1 MSWIKYEVPAGWTQ
15 VRIDEI
21 AEIKSGSTPLRAKGD
36 RYFRD
41 GTIGWVKTM
50 DLTNGPITET
60 DEKITCLAV
69 QESSC
74 PMLEPGTVLV
84 AMYGGF
90 NQIGR
95 TGIMRFRGT
104 INQAI
109 SALVVCKDYVYSEY
123 LLYWLNQN
131 LLTWRRVAA
140 SSRKDPNITRS
151 DVAGF
156 PVLLPPLPEQRK
168 IAQILSTWDEAIAT
182 VDALIAALQ
191 RRKQGLMQRLL
202 TGQVRFGEFAARPWR
217 KATLGDFV
225 EPVNRSESILPD
237 RDYRLLG
244 VRWYLQGAHIH
255 NIVAGSSIVT
265 KTLNRVES
273 GDILYNKMWVS
284 KNAFAV
290 AKDEHHGSYGSN
302 EYPQFRAKNGL
313 NVEYIEQAFHNGRF
327 LHDATALCRGTTGRI
342 RLNPEDFLQ
351 LVLSLPEQDEQ
362 DRIADV
368 LISAQEEISAMSAYL
383 AQLRQQKKGLMQR
396 LLTGQVRVNVG
407 EEMQ

>member
-1 MSWIKYEVPAGWTQ
+1 MIKYSLHNLPKGWKVEKLGQ
-15 VRIDEI
+15 VASFLDGSRIP
-21 AEIKSGSTPLRAKGD
+21 IKEADRAKMQGIYPYYGASGIID
-36 RYFRD
+36 YVNDYLFDGEYVLLGEDGANILSRTQPLAFRVSGKIWVNNHAHVIQAGPEMD
-41 GTIGWVKTM
+41 VGFLTEYLESISYVAYNTGTAQPK
-50 DLTNGPITET
+50 LPQS
-60 DEKITCLAV
+60 TCL
-69 QESSC
+69 
-74 PMLEPGTVLV
+74 
-84 AMYGGF
+84 
-90 NQIGR
+90 QI
-95 TGIMRFRGT
+95 
-104 INQAI
+104 
-109 SALVVCKDYVYSEY
+109 
-123 LLYWLNQN
+123 
-131 LLTWRRVAA
+131 
-140 SSRKDPNITRS
+140 
-151 DVAGF
+151 DVI
-156 PVLLPPLPEQRK
+156 VPPLPEQRK